1 MYGKLKQISK
11 QLIQKFGSPCL
22 IKTQISGQYDPATGK
37 MQTEIRKQNAYC
49 LFDNLAYDFPSF
61 QSGGTS
67 RGEAVAIEQGDV
79 VIYLTEKAEVGS
91 AVEVNGE
98 VWSIIAV
105 QPIKPAN
112 VAMLYQCQGRKQ

>member
-11 QLIQKFGSPCL
+11 QLIQKFGSPCV
-22 IKTQISGQYDPATGK
+22 IKTQISGQYDPTTGK
-37 MQTEIRKQNAYC
+37 MQTEISKQNAYC
-49 LFDNLAYDFPSF
+49 LFDNLAYDFSVNREF
-61 QSGGTS
+61 ATVQ
-67 RGEAVAIEQGDV
+67 QGDV

-105 QPIKPAN
+105 QPIKPAS
-112 VAMLYQCQGRKQ
+112 VAMLYQCQGGKQ

>member
-11 QLIQKFGSPCL
+11 QLIQKFGSPCV

-49 LFDNLAYDFPSF
+49 LFDNLAYDFSVNRVF
-61 QSGGTS
+61 ATLQKS
-67 RGEAVAIEQGDV
+67 DV
-79 VIYLTEKAEVGS
+79 GIYMTDKAAVGS

-105 QPIKPAN
+105 QPIKPAS

>member
-11 QLIQKFGSPCL
+11 QLIQKFGSPCV

-49 LFDNLAYDFPSF
+49 LFDNLAYDFSVNREF
-61 QSGGTS
+61 ATVQ
-67 RGEAVAIEQGDV
+67 QGDV
-79 VIYLTEKAEVGS
+79 VIYLTEKVGS

-105 QPIKPAN
+105 QPIKPAS